1 MTYRSVYTEHYQRQ
15 ETSGPA
21 YDRSLANR
29 FELAIYALEREI
41 LLDLFRRLRQSDPET
56 RYLDFACGTGR
67 ILSVFR
73 GAIRTM
79 VGVDTSAGQLAEA
92 RARIPEAELIE
103 GNLVVD
109 HGLLGSRR
117 FDLITSFR
125 LLLNL
130 SPRTGCPS
138 CKLCVAHWG
147 PAVTSSSTTI

>member
-1 MTYRSVYTEHYQRQ
+1 MSYRSVYTEHYQRP
-15 ETSGPA
+15 ETSGHS

-41 LLDLFRRLRQSDPET
+41 LLNLFRRLRHSDPET

-79 VGVDTSAGQLAEA
+79 VGVDTSAGQLTEA
-92 RARIPEAELIE
+92 RVRIPEAELIE

-109 HGLLGSRR
+109 EGLLE
-117 FDLITSFR
+117 
-125 LLLNL
+125 
-130 SPRTGCPS
+130 
-138 CKLCVAHWG
+138 
-147 PAVTSSSTTI
+147 